1 MAGTASPSTTR
12 FMRSA
17 VRGTLVVLL
26 VLGVAVGAVAAA
38 LTWLVPDRASST
50 CAVVIDDSRQRLDAD
65 QADNAALITA
75 ITVRRELP
83 ARAATI
89 ALATAVQESKLRNI
103 DYGDRDSLGLFQQR
117 PSQGWGTEEEVTD
130 PVYSTN
136 AFLDGLVAVPG
147 YTELPVTEAAQ
158 LVQRSAFP
166 DAYADHEPEGRAF
179 ASALTGHSPASLTC
193 HLPAPDDGADVPGAV
208 TARLDQ
214 DFGITT
220 TTAEGAV
227 AADVTDLAGQDPA
240 QAERL
245 SWAVA
250 HWAVAT
256 AVDTGAGSVEVAGQV
271 WNRAEG
277 NDAQWQASDEAEARP
292 GVVRIR

>member
-1 MAGTASPSTTR
+1 
-12 FMRSA
+12 MRSA
-17 VRGTLVVLL
+17 LRGTLVVLL
-26 VLGVAVGAVAAA
+26 VLGVSVGAVAAA

-50 CAVVIDDSRQRLDAD
+50 CAVHIDGTRQRLDAD

-117 PSQGWGTEEEVTD
+117 PSQGWGTEAEVQD
-130 PVYSTN
+130 PVYATN
-136 AFLDGLVAVPG
+136 AFLDGLVQVPG

-193 HLPAPDDGADVPGAV
+193 HLPLAEDGADVPGAV
-208 TARLDQ
+208 TARLAQ
-214 DFGITT
+214 DFGITA
-220 TTAEGAV
+220 TTADGAV
-227 AADVTDLAGQDPA
+227 AADVTSLPGGQDPER
-240 QAERL
+240 AERL
-245 SWAVA
+245 AWAVA
-250 HWAVAT
+250 QWAVAT
-256 AVDTGAGSVEVAGQV
+256 AVETGAGSVEVAGHV
-271 WNRAEG
+271 WDRAEG
-277 NDAQWQASDEAEARP
+277 NDAQWRLRDGAETRP
-292 GVVRIR
+292 GVVRVN